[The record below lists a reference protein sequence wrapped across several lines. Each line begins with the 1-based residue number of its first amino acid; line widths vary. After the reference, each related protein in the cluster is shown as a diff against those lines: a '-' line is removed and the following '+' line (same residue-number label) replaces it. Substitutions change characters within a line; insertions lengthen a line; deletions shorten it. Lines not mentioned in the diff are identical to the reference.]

1 MSQWCV
7 WAQAASNCLVILV
20 LAHSHNRYGIFRVR
34 LASFS
39 LSIEFQCFSVNNSTT
54 VSEMLSTRA
63 RFGSPKGPLPH
74 CQQKRNFDNIYPTN
88 IQTIHKLLGRI
99 EIARFACLLFGFG
112 TSHISTARE
121 IILICDIDLILFSG
135 LFSSWEIFVPSMC
148 MFCNVLTTM
157 WCIQP
162 FLPNAFHQRAL
173 WNSSVPFRCGI
184 FTWNFSSTV
193 RRMNNMTHRVRV
205 NLSDSYSRTIE

>member
-20 LAHSHNRYGIFRVR
+20 LAHSHNRNGIFRVR

-99 EIARFACLLFGFG
+99 EIARFALLALRFRHFAHFDGSRNYFDM
-112 TSHISTARE
+112 RYRF
-121 IILICDIDLILFSG
+121 DIVF
-135 LFSSWEIFVPSMC
+135 
-148 MFCNVLTTM
+148 
-157 WCIQP
+157 
-162 FLPNAFHQRAL
+162 RAL
-173 WNSSVPFRCGI
+173 F
-184 FTWNFSSTV
+184 FV
-193 RRMNNMTHRVRV
+193 RNICAVDV
-205 NLSDSYSRTIE
+205 YVL